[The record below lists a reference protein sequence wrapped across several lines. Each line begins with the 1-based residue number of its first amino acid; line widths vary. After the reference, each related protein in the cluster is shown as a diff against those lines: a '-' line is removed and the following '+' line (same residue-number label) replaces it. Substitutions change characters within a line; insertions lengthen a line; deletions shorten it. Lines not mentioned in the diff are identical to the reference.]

1 VTVGACALLAAG
13 CQQRQDAKEP
23 RGNYPVAVKAS
34 FPPVQRLSKSEVFS
48 VHVRNAGT
56 KTIPNVAVTVT
67 AKGKG
72 TQAQAFAQTNT
83 QVGLQSSS
91 RPVWVVDLGPKGGES
106 ALANT
111 WAVGS
116 LGAGRSTTVAW
127 RVTPVK
133 PGKFGIEY
141 RVAAGLYGKARAVL
155 ESGGVPT
162 GSFDV
167 KIVKAPRQARVADNG
182 SIVQGGAAKP

>member
-1 VTVGACALLAAG
+1 VGAGACALLAVG

-23 RGNYPVAVKAS
+23 RGNFPVEVSAS
-34 FPPVQRLSKSEVFS
+34 FPPSQRLAKRATLS
-48 VHVRNAGT
+48 VRVRNAGA
-56 KTIPNVAVTVT
+56 KTIPNVAVTVNS
-67 AKGKG
+67 KGKG
-72 TQAQAFAQTNT
+72 TQAEAFAQTNQ
-83 QVGLQSSS
+83 QVGLQSRS
-91 RPVWVVDLGPKGGES
+91 RPVWIVDSGPKGGES

-116 LGAGRSTTVAW
+116 LGPGRSTTLEW
-127 RVTPVK
+127 GVTPVK

-155 ESGGVPT
+155 QGGGVPE

-167 KIVKAPRQARVADNG
+167 KIAQAPRQARVADNG
-182 SIVQGGAAKP
+182 EVVHGGSSP